1 MPIEKT
7 CEHCGNTFKV
17 QPKYEH
23 RKYCGTVCHRAHE
36 AEHGRPVSRVPA
48 IDFTCQECGG
58 TFSMENSYVTAYR
71 VKFGKDPM
79 YCSRECSALGRRKS
93 ADEKHKANCK
103 NCGKEFYKTRRKGS
117 GTIYNTQAL
126 CSRECKN
133 EWVSKVYREKH
144 GLPEITRR
152 IKRNYAVLR
161 IPAKN
166 GNDVRH
172 VLEHRYVMEQRIGRE
187 LLPEET
193 VHHISGNRLDN
204 RLENLEL
211 FSSNHGPGQRVVDKI
226 QFIIE
231 MAKAYPEFLRAA
243 GYELNPVPHINDD
256 SENPATPARPSGP

>member
-23 RKYCGTVCHRAHE
+23 RKYCGTICHRAHE

-48 IDFTCQECGG
+48 IDFTCQECSG

-133 EWVSKVYREKH
+133 EWVSKVYRKKH
-144 GLPEITRR
+144 GLPQITRR
-152 IKRNYAVLR
+152 MRRNYMMVR
-161 IPAKN
+161 IPAHD
-166 GNDVRH
+166 GRDTYEM
-172 VLEHRYVMEQRIGRE
+172 LEHRYVMEQHVGRE
-187 LLPEET
+187 LHSEET
-193 VHHISGNRLDN
+193 VHHINGIRTDN
-204 RLENLEL
+204 RIENLEL
-211 FSSNHGPGQRVVDKI
+211 FNSNHGPGQRVIDKVK
-226 QFIIE
+226 FAIE
-231 MAKAYPEFLRAA
+231 VLLQYPEFHAVV
-243 GYELNPVPHINDD
+243 GYDVSIKPHINDD
-256 SENPATPARPSGP
+256 SENPAAPQPPSDP